1 MYVRM
6 FIIMEFPM
14 HFYSQ
19 NFKDKFQLQSN
30 MTKKSKLEETIN
42 QHILKKQ
49 LKEKYVYCMYY
60 VLLGNNHTLKT
71 VIRFLGRWVSTQVKT
86 NLMISDAPA
95 GKQVGRSKIAPKN
108 LTSYV
113 LTYLKNV
120 DVPLAIRKS
129 SSTAPTHIGPRV
141 IHSESIR
148 PLSLLYSRFRLSRKS
163 ILFDV

>member
-95 GKQVGRSKIAPKN
+95 GKQVGWSKIAPKN

-113 LTYLKNV
+113 LTYLLRYV

-129 SSTAPTHIGPRV
+129 SLTAPRSQCHIFSTV
-141 IHSESIR
+141 
-148 PLSLLYSRFRLSRKS
+148 SL
-163 ILFDV
+163 